1 MGGAVTKESLFE
13 DEESPHERA
22 DFRDYPRLPDEQAE
36 NILAT
41 TDDVGASAQDGGRC
55 SAPLAIYSNAM
66 RQEQR

>member
-36 NILAT
+36 NILAM
-41 TDDVGASAQDGGRC
+41 TDDSERARKTAEYAQ
-55 SAPLAIYSNAM
+55 LY
-66 RQEQR
+66 